1 MALGT
6 RCTAFA
12 LVAASAFLLLVRSAS
27 LLTCLLRSPPLPP
40 RPPGKLDHFLSGRAT
55 PVTSPAKGGLR
66 PVNNDTIAALTAA
79 KLQL

>member
-1 MALGT
+1 MLLAHPDPT
-6 RCTAFA
+6 RTLSCSH
-12 LVAASAFLLLVRSAS
+12 AS
-27 LLTCLLRSPPLPP
+27 P
-40 RPPGKLDHFLSGRAT
+40 RPQPRIPSLTGKLDHFLSGRAT